1 MTGLRMVEEV
11 DDKYVQTDPSL
22 AGLAL
27 VLDFGS
33 VISYSVFERHAETEA
48 RLGLEPGAIQW
59 FGPVNPEADPLWR
72 DMLADKLT
80 EREYWA
86 HLAKDVGGKLGQD
99 WKPVDFLRA
108 ARSPDLNDEIRPE
121 IVDLVHRV
129 KAHGGLVGI
138 LSNELELFYGAEAL
152 SEIRLLS
159 EFDVLV
165 DATHTEILKPDPRA
179 YHLVLDRLGVK
190 ADAAVFLD
198 DQPRNV
204 AGGLEVGLHAMYFD
218 VTDPAGCCNRA
229 WHALC
234 ALAQADR
241 STSSE
246 GNEK

>member
-1 MTGLRMVEEV
+1 MNIHPTMPEAEASQR
-11 DDKYVQTDPSL
+11 QASPSL
-22 AGLAL
+22 EGLAL
-27 VLDFGS
+27 ILDFGS

-59 FGPVNPEADPLWR
+59 FGPVDPAADPLWR

-86 HLAKDVGGKLGQD
+86 ALARDVGSKLGQE
-99 WKPVDFLRA
+99 WLPVDFLRA

-129 KAHGGLVGI
+129 KAHGGRLGI

-152 SEIRLLS
+152 SEITVLS

-179 YHLVLDRLGVK
+179 YQLVLERLGVE
-190 ADAAVFLD
+190 AGASVFLD

-204 AGGLEVGLHAMYFD
+204 AGGLDAGIHAMYFD
-218 VTDPAGCCNRA
+218 VTDPAGCCDRA
-229 WHALC
+229 WHALSD
-234 ALAQADR
+234 LAAAR
-241 STSSE
+241 TA
-246 GNEK
+246 K